1 MCLCVRAARVCVCVW
16 GGVRECVR
24 ACVRVCV
31 RVVSTDKIL
40 HFVNTLNIIIT
51 CKQFCR

>member
-1 MCLCVRAARVCVCVW
+1 MCVG
-16 GGVRECVR
+16 GGVRACAR
-24 ACVRVCV
+24 ACVYAL